1 MNIYDLL
8 DQLEGFVGN
17 SKPAFMQS
25 GKVVI
30 DPEEL
35 YQMIDQI
42 RTSVPDDIRDAQ
54 WVKKE
59 EEQIKRKAQ
68 EDYER
73 IVAEAQVRAQELT
86 SETEVYRL
94 AVERVNEMMDEA
106 HSTAHDITLG
116 AFQYANDIMEK
127 IEKQLQIYYDVV
139 QDGKE
144 EIQKSIDEKF
154 SSEQKLITQENLNK
168 ATISAAE
175 AEAKA
180 NKLISESLTEELVEK
195 QKIEK
200 WNGVLPQVASN
211 GNAII
216 DMTNK

>member
-8 DQLEGFVGN
+8 DQLEAFVGN

-59 EEQIKRKAQ
+59 EEQIKKKAQ

-73 IVAEAQVRAQELT
+73 IIEEAHLRAQDLVC
-86 SETEVYRL
+86 ETEIYRL
-94 AVERVNEMMDEA
+94 AEIRVKEMLDEA
-106 HSTAHDITLG
+106 NQAAHDITLG
-116 AFQYANDIMEK
+116 AFNYANDIMEK

-144 EIQKSIDEKF
+144 EIQKSIDALQIQPKE
-154 SSEQKLITQENLNK
+154 
-168 ATISAAE
+168 
-175 AEAKA
+175 
-180 NKLISESLTEELVEK
+180 
-195 QKIEK
+195 
-200 WNGVLPQVASN
+200 
-211 GNAII
+211 
-216 DMTNK
+216 

>member
-59 EEQIKRKAQ
+59 EEQIKKKAQ

-73 IVAEAQVRAQELT
+73 IIEEAHLRAQDLVC
-86 SETEVYRL
+86 ETEIYRL
-94 AVERVNEMMDEA
+94 AEIRVKEMLDEA
-106 HSTAHDITLG
+106 NQAAHDITLG
-116 AFQYANDIMEK
+116 AFNYANDIMEK

-139 QDGKE
+139 QDGKD
-144 EIQKSIDEKF
+144 EIQKSLDA
-154 SSEQKLITQENLNK
+154 LNQE
-168 ATISAAE
+168 
-175 AEAKA
+175 
-180 NKLISESLTEELVEK
+180 
-195 QKIEK
+195 
-200 WNGVLPQVASN
+200 
-211 GNAII
+211 
-216 DMTNK
+216 